1 MQTELRQESPLVGA
15 GDLLDGGSATL
26 SEQIRLC
33 ELPFLELNNIRGNA
47 SDPDFRRAISEV
59 IGVDLPV
66 RANTVSEGPGYVLW
80 WLGPDEWLA
89 QSHDPMPARLDHDL
103 RVRFGDL
110 FATTVDVSSG
120 YTTLRLS
127 GSRVSDVLNKGC
139 PLDLHPRVFKPG
151 QCAQSHFFKTAIA
164 LRKLVDGT
172 WHLIVRRSFADY
184 ATRML
189 VDASAEYGP

>member
-15 GDLLDGGSATL
+15 RDLLDGGSAGQV
-26 SEQIRLC
+26 EQIRLC
-33 ELPFLELNNIRGNA
+33 EVPFLELNNIRGNA
-47 SDPDFRRAISEV
+47 SDPAFRRAISEV
-59 IGVDLPV
+59 VGVDPPV
-66 RANTVSEGPGYVLW
+66 APNTVSEGPNHALW

-89 QSHDPMPARLDHDL
+89 QSRAPMPARLGHDL
-103 RVRFGDL
+103 RARFDDL

-127 GSRVSDVLNKGC
+127 GSRVADILNKGC

-151 QCAQSHFFKTAIA
+151 QCAQSHFFKTAIV
-164 LRKLVDGT
+164 LRKLADGT

-189 VDASAEYGP
+189 VDASAEYGL